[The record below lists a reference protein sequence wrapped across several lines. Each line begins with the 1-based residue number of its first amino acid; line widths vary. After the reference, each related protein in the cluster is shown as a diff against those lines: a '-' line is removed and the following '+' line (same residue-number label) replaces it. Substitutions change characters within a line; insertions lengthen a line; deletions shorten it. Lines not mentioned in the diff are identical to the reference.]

1 MSKARKKIF
10 IASSA
15 GSPCVLRVSE
25 INDDY
30 DLGNDDVSNEIRATK
45 IRLPT
50 RDNITETDIATGLV
64 LLKRKHHLST
74 NCINDI
80 IDLLK
85 NLHVPNT
92 PSSWYKVKRL
102 LTDFKA
108 ISREYSMCSVC
119 NKSMT
124 NKAHCPHCST
134 DHSSH
139 LQSFHIF
146 SVIDQLQNILINN
159 QNIDLLYQNNSVS
172 MRDIRDGSVFRSI
185 RARNPN
191 AILTLT
197 MNIDGVQMSKGS
209 QSSIWPILLVVNE
222 LPSDIR
228 FDIENVVLAGVWPG
242 PSKPTRDQIKLL
254 YRPFIDELL
263 YLESGHSFTL
273 SEDRDAV
280 IQVYLIAACC
290 DKPAQAIVQCISEPI
305 AAYGC
310 GRCEVEGEVI
320 SS

>member
-1 MSKARKKIF
+1 V
-10 IASSA
+10 SSTHFT
-15 GSPCVLRVSE
+15 CVLRVSN
-25 INDDY
+25 IDDDR
-30 DLGNDDVSNEIRATK
+30 DLGTTDVTDHMRATA
-45 IRLPT
+45 ISLRT
-50 RDNITETDIATGLV
+50 RDNITETDIATSLV

-74 NCINDI
+74 NCIDDI

-85 NLHVPNT
+85 SLRVPNT

-102 LTDFKA
+102 LTDSKP
-108 ISREYSMCSVC
+108 ISSEYSICSVC
-119 NKSMT
+119 EKSMT
-124 NKAHCPHCST
+124 NKAHCSHCST
-134 DHSSH
+134 DHSSR

-146 SVIDQLQNILINN
+146 SVTDQLQNILLNGCN
-159 QNIDLLYQNNSVS
+159 LDLLYQNNSLS
-172 MRDIRDGSVFRSI
+172 MRDMRDGSFFGSI
-185 RARNPN
+185 RAQNPN

-222 LPSDIR
+222 LPPTIR
-228 FDIENVVLAGVWPG
+228 FDIENIVLAGVWPG

-254 YRPFIDELL
+254 YRPLIDELL
-263 YLESGHSFTL
+263 RLERGHSFTL
-273 SEDRDAV
+273 SDDRDVV

-310 GRCEVEGEVI
+310 GRCEIEGEVM
-320 SS
+320 SF